1 MTYTQYCM
9 NISLI
14 VAAANNDAIG
24 KNNQMLWYMPNDFK
38 YFKNQTW
45 GLPILMGRRTF
56 QALESKAL
64 PGRLNLILSRDKS
77 FKAEVAVV
85 IGKYDDALF
94 MTKEHDY
101 NELMVIG
108 GAEIYKLMLPKAN
121 KVYLTRIDANF
132 EDADAFF
139 PELSPKEWQM
149 TSEQAHQAD
158 EKNPYDYR
166 FQVWERRK

>member
-1 MTYTQYCM
+1 M

-64 PGRLNLILSRDKS
+64 PGRLNLVLSRDRS
-77 FKAEVAVV
+77 FEAEGAVV

-94 MTKEHDY
+94 MAKEHDY

-121 KVYLTRIDANF
+121 KVYLTRIDASF
-132 EDADAFF
+132 DDADAFF
-139 PELSPKEWQM
+139 PELSTKEWQM
-149 TSEQAHQAD
+149 TSEQAHKAD
-158 EKNPYDYR
+158 EKNPYDYK